1 MPKAPGDT
9 KWQYFK
15 PSIATAPCWY
25 ALNSVVSW
33 NQLQLPLIL
42 CLGYVKKHVP
52 MAWKRFTID
61 SNWCKPKLESGKTDR
76 KKKYFNWHACTRW
89 LNCNELS
96 TSCPVKMGPIL
107 LACGSPRAWITFRS
121 QFYLWWKVGSPYSS
135 GKSVNRIIKCCK
147 SELDQTGFCNLAS
160 CIADQL
166 QLFCLQAQWEAG
178 RGDLMR

>member
-1 MPKAPGDT
+1 MLLILLFRQINCNYLQSCAWAMLKNMYQWHG
-9 KWQYFK
+9 
-15 PSIATAPCWY
+15 
-25 ALNSVVSW
+25 NV
-33 NQLQLPLIL
+33 LQLIQ
-42 CLGYVKKHVP
+42 
-52 MAWKRFTID
+52 T
-61 SNWCKPKLESGKTDR
+61 NWCKPKLESGKTDR

-121 QFYLWWKVGSPYSS
+121 QFYLWWEVGSPYSS

-166 QLFCLQAQWEAG
+166 QLFRLQAQWEAG